1 MKFCDLS
8 AADKRQSPTH
18 KRAKQPPSGDAM
30 VAYSSSSGL
39 LRELPVRWL
48 SETMSQLNT
57 GPSFSAPKEGEKY
70 EQI

>member
-1 MKFCDLS
+1 M
-8 AADKRQSPTH
+8 H